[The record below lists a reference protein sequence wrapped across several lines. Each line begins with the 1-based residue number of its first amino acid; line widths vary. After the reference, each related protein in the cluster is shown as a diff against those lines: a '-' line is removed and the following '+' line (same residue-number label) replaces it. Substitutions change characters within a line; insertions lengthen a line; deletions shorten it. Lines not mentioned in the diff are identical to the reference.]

1 MREGIAE
8 LMVEVALVH
17 VDALDAAVA
26 VKDPRLEPRR
36 AVVVVDTDVA
46 SEHVEALALC
56 CVTRVEVEATLI
68 HVFTDCLVGRVESK
82 PSPLGAGS
90 TFKAPIQIG
99 TVAVSTLL
107 SHTLID
113 VDAGFEGGVP
123 LEARVTTP
131 ATVRAVCVFT
141 VTMITADPGLGA
153 LVPVYTGDRVCIE
166 HEARGARSAFH
177 TARSIRVVTGAGGLH
192 GTRRGTRVAPARDTL
207 V

>member
-1 MREGIAE
+1 
-8 LMVEVALVH
+8 MVEVALVH

-26 VKDPRLEPRR
+26 VKDPRLEPRW

-46 SEHVEALALC
+46 SEHVETLAPLC

-107 SHTLID
+107 SRTLVD
-113 VDAGFEGGVP
+113 VDAGFKGWVP

-131 ATVRAVCVFT
+131 AAVRAVCVFT

-166 HEARGARSAFH
+166 HEA
-177 TARSIRVVTGAGGLH
+177 
-192 GTRRGTRVAPARDTL
+192 
-207 V
+207 